1 MESFWQDIRHGL
13 RILAKSPR
21 FTIGATLALALA
33 IGANTA
39 VFSLVNGIL
48 LQPLPFDS
56 PDSLVWVT
64 SERPDRD
71 DAPFSLPEFIDYRDQ
86 NQSFK
91 HFAAYGNVSLNL
103 TGSGDP
109 ERLQGIRVS
118 ANFFVTLGAKARLG
132 RTLQPE
138 DDAPENPRVVVM
150 AFGLWQRR
158 FGGDPGILGRALTLN
173 GTPYEVVGVLP
184 PEFIFPERAADL
196 AVPLVPDADPWR
208 QIRSSVNFLRL
219 IGRMNAGVTR
229 QQAADELTAICN
241 RLREQYPVEQARDI
255 GVRVTD
261 LHSALVGNYR
271 QSLWVLL
278 GALGVVL
285 LTMCANLAHLMLTRA
300 GARRREMALRHA
312 LGASRARVMRQMLI
326 EGLLLAFL
334 GGVLGVLLAA
344 QGLQVLL
351 QFAPSDLPR
360 MAEVQVDGAV
370 LMWSVGISLLAG
382 VLFGFAPAVH
392 ASQASPMQAMKETA
406 QGPSEGRRGL
416 HWRSFLVVFEVG
428 LATVLLVT
436 GGLLLRSFAKLQEI
450 DPGFDPNGLLVGR
463 LSLPTSGYP
472 DRDSVNAFY
481 EKLRFRL
488 GNTPG
493 VQSVGVVNVAPMA
506 GLLASV
512 PFTVEG
518 QPPESPGEAPYAQF
532 RVISPGYM
540 SVMGIP
546 VLQGREFGVQD
557 TARTSSVAMINQA
570 FAHRYFPQGDAVGKQ
585 LRIDDNNQGPRLV
598 EIVGVVGDVKQSGL
612 DRKASYDVY
621 IAFLQHHPDGTVW
634 LRNNMFWMART
645 SLDPMALAQPFREA
659 LRGVAFDVPISSI
672 QPMEQY
678 LSAWMAPRRFNLQL
692 LSVFAAAGLLLAAW
706 GIYAVISYSVVLR
719 SREIGIRMALGAP
732 RKTILWGIV
741 RQGAFLAL
749 AGAAAGLVGSVSLD
763 RAVRSLLFAVEPIDL
778 VTYTGVA
785 VLLVGVS
792 IAACCLPALR
802 ATRIDPLLAIRH
814 E

>member
-1 MESFWQDIRHGL
+1 MESLWQDMRYGL
-13 RILAKSPR
+13 RVLAKSPR
-21 FTIGATLALALA
+21 FTIGVIVALALA

-48 LQPLPFDS
+48 VQQLPFDS

-91 HFAAYGNVSLNL
+91 HLAAYGNVSLNL
-103 TGSGDP
+103 TGSGEP

-118 ANFFVTLGAKARLG
+118 ANFFVALGARAHLG
-132 RTLQPE
+132 RALRPE

-150 AFGLWQRR
+150 AYGLWQRR
-158 FGGDPGILGRALTLN
+158 FGADPSILGRALTLN

-196 AVPLVPDADPWR
+196 AVPMVPDADPWR

-219 IGRMNAGVTR
+219 IGRMNQGVSR
-229 QQAADELTAICN
+229 QQAEGELTAICN
-241 RLREQYPVEQARDI
+241 RLREQYPVEHARDI

-261 LHSALVGNYR
+261 LHGALVGNYR

-278 GALGVVL
+278 GAMGVVL
-285 LTMCANLAHLMLTRA
+285 LTMCANVAHLMLTRA
-300 GARRREMALRHA
+300 GARQREMALRHA

-326 EGLLLAFL
+326 EGLLLAL
-334 GGVLGVLLAA
+334 IGGGLGVLLAA
-344 QGLQVLL
+344 QGLKALL
-351 QFAPSDLPR
+351 QFAPPDLPR
-360 MAEVQVDGAV
+360 IAEVQVDSVV
-370 LMWSVGISLLAG
+370 LMWSFGISLVAG
-382 VLFGFAPAVH
+382 VLFGFAPALH
-392 ASQASPMQAMKETA
+392 ASQASPIQAMKEA
-406 QGPSEGRRGL
+406 GQRLSEGKRGL
-416 HWRSFLVVFEVG
+416 SLRSFLVVFEVG

-436 GGLLLRSFAKLQEI
+436 GGLLLRSFAKLEEV
-450 DPGFDPNGLLVGR
+450 DPGFKANGLLVGR

-472 DRDSVNAFY
+472 DRDSVNVFY
-481 EKLRFRL
+481 EQLRFRL
-488 GNTPG
+488 ENTPG
-493 VQSVGVVNVAPMA
+493 IQSVGVVNVAPMA

-540 SVMGIP
+540 SVLGIP
-546 VLQGREFGVQD
+546 VLQGREFGAQD
-557 TARTSSVAMINQA
+557 TAKTLPVAMINEA
-570 FAHRYFPQGDAVGKQ
+570 FARRYFPQGSAVGKQ

-612 DRKASYDVY
+612 DRVASYDVY
-621 IAFLQHHPDGTVW
+621 IAFPQHHPDGTVW
-634 LRNNMFWMART
+634 LRNNTFWMART
-645 SLDPMALAQPFREA
+645 SLDPMALAQPFRDA
-659 LRGVAFDVPISSI
+659 VRGVAIDVPISSI

-678 LSAWMAPRRFNLQL
+678 LSAWMAPRRFNLRL
-692 LSVFAAAGLLLAAW
+692 LSVFAAAGLLLAAS

-719 SREIGIRMALGAP
+719 SREIGIRMALGAQ
-732 RKTILWGIV
+732 RETILWGIV

-749 AGAAAGLVGSVSLD
+749 AGAAVGLLGAASLG
-763 RAVRSLLFAVEPIDL
+763 RVVRSLLFAVDPFDL
-778 VTYTGVA
+778 VTYAWVA

-792 IAACCLPALR
+792 IVACCMPAFR
-802 ATRIDPLLAIRH
+802 ATRIDPLLAIRR